1 MVIRGPSHTK
11 IPMMRLRFPARSE
24 FRAVKAAALAAA
36 LVAAGTASAQDGG
49 LFDKIFGG
57 SERMNPG
64 GVAERAAAP
73 APAAQDRNAQMGG
86 PDKVVR
92 LDRLESQ
99 IRQLTGV
106 IEQLQYRNQQ

>member
-11 IPMMRLRFPARSE
+11 IPKMRLRFPARVE
-24 FRAVKAAALAAA
+24 FCAIKAAALAVA
-36 LVAAGTASAQDGG
+36 LVAACPVIETASAQDG

-57 SERMNPG
+57 SERMNG
-64 GVAERAAAP
+64 GSERSAPPAAP
-73 APAAQDRNAQMGG
+73 QDRSAQMSS
-86 PDKVVR
+86 PDLVVR

-106 IEQLQYRNQQ
+106 